1 MDKYSFICEL
11 NSQSHILTYKNKENE
26 CFFVKK
32 IQISEDIAT
41 KLNSE
46 KESIVLY
53 ILLSRW
59 KNLIN

>member
-53 ILLSRW
+53 I
-59 KNLIN
+59 II